1 MHINYSGE
9 IDNAKE
15 RLNQAL
21 GNLPQIVRILKEI
34 SESDTVDLLFYN
46 ESEELFY
53 DKVKKNSIP
62 IKFLQEDT
70 RSMIGKAYL
79 KKTPYYRSHTLYD
92 KNYNISIDN
101 PFKLNI
107 SSQIII
113 PVLENDLIIGII
125 RFSKYRYTFN
135 SHTFKKLLE
144 LDSSFIKIFSQD
156 VDKRIS
162 ELNKSFFSIDGEEVY
177 AILDSIKTGFD
188 KLTMYVHNPE
198 IKKLLYRA
206 DDNLDSICEYLNPT
220 AYDEEHNEQEDIQS
234 DNTMDDNISLRILIA
249 DDVEMNV
256 RILNAMIKID
266 SSHDILFAYDGVET
280 LTKIEEANR
289 NKEHIHVLFLDHHMP
304 GKLGLEVAEAI
315 RSYEESDH
323 PIRTII
329 VSITNDPDAIEEKKN
344 LYDYHIPKPF
354 VKSDIVEVMNQI
366 QASHKL
372 L

>member
-9 IDNAKE
+9 ISNAKE

-21 GNLPQIVRILKEI
+21 GNLPHIIRILKEI

-46 ESEELFY
+46 ERDELFY

-70 RSMIGKAYL
+70 RSMLGKAYL

-113 PVLENDLIIGII
+113 PVLEHEKIIGVI
-125 RFSKYRYTFN
+125 RFSKKRYTFN

-144 LDSSFIKIFSQD
+144 LDTSFVNIFSQE
-156 VDKRIS
+156 VDKRVA
-162 ELNKSFFSIDGEEVY
+162 ELNKNFFSIDGEEVY
-177 AILDSIKTGFD
+177 QLLDTIKSGLD
-188 KLTMYVHNPE
+188 KLALYAHNPE
-198 IKKLLYRA
+198 VKKLLYRA
-206 DDNLDSICEYLNPT
+206 DDNIDSICEYLNPK
-220 AYDEEHNEQEDIQS
+220 AYEAEHPQNDIQTV
-234 DNTMDDNISLRILIA
+234 DIIDDNISMRILIA

-256 RILNAMIKID
+256 RILNAMIKTD

-280 LTKIEEANR
+280 LEKIEEANKS
-289 NKEHIHVLFLDHHMP
+289 NDHIHILFLDHHMP
-304 GKLGLEVAEAI
+304 GKLGLEVAETI
-315 RSYEESDH
+315 RSYEEEDH

-354 VKSDIVEVMNQI
+354 VKSDIVDVMNQI
-366 QASHKL
+366 KKNHTT
-372 L
+372 